1 MVGHIIIIVLI
12 NRINIIGR
20 SLTGEACP
28 TSRRHERGILRLG
41 TLSFFRA
48 LRATAVLRV
57 QESWGRCKKGGDQ
70 EACIAD

>member
-1 MVGHIIIIVLI
+1 MVVHKIIIVLI

-41 TLSFFRA
+41 TLFFF
-48 LRATAVLRV
+48 
-57 QESWGRCKKGGDQ
+57 GRFAPLLYYEYKNLGGFVRKGDTRRH
-70 EACIAD
+70 